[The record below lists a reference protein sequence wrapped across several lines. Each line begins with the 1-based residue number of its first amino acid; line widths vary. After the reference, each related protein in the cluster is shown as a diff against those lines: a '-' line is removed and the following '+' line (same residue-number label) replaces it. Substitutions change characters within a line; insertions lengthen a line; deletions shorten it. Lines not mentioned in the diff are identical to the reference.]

1 MSPNP
6 REPNGSATLVDE
18 AWIHRDDLMHYAR
31 RLLGAQGELAEDVVQ
46 EAFLRLHE
54 RIASGE
60 SVRDA
65 RPWLFR
71 VTRNLALDERRRSQR
86 GAAAQSSL
94 EVVASQ
100 PKGPLEVLQGRE
112 SAREALSELGSLPP
126 REQRTVILD
135 QAGLAPPAI
144 ARMMHT
150 NTNAVHQSLFRA
162 RRRMRDARA
171 AAWGLL
177 PLPVIRL
184 LLRTA
189 SSPVLERLPALAP
202 GSGGR
207 FAGGAGLAGLVAA
220 AVLGGGVVA
229 DHTVIPHAGHS
240 RASVDHSPA
249 PAAPPPVA
257 VSHRSQDE
265 VADVS
270 AGTGTPSAAVA
281 AAAPQAG
288 TAGAR
293 PAPART
299 IAASAPAPDPAAVA
313 PVSSP
318 VRTRDTRDDGGSEGD
333 GGSAT
338 PVTRRSEGS
347 GERSSS
353 RSRESGGSPDSGTA
367 QTDQASA
374 DPVEI
379 PSPDAPEHPSASSGS
394 ADASTPATTQAPP
407 EPHD

>member
-270 AGTGTPSAAVA
+270 AGTGTPSATT
-281 AAAPQAG
+281 AAPQAG

-394 ADASTPATTQAPP
+394 ADASTPTTTQAPP